1 MVGCVAVGSVP
12 LAAVGEVIVRV
23 GVKTAGLVTGASLL
37 YAVGNANSSG
47 SMVVYRVE
55 KT

>member
-23 GVKTAGLVTGASLL
+23 GVKTAGLVVTR
-37 YAVGNANSSG
+37 
-47 SMVVYRVE
+47 VVEGLRPLNDC
-55 KT
+55 